1 MSETSPDPR
10 LSQPLSPSTPLNFLP
25 LPALAYPAYVH
36 LPSIISSDLKARRN
50 ALASYKDL
58 KKQFQERGVSY
69 HRQLFLRNLAGRL
82 KLETRF
88 EDLYKWL
95 NTIANDLLMEE
106 LEVALW
112 GWYLDQLK
120 SNELGIEES
129 EALWML
135 AFAAKQYF
143 NADTRVLES
152 VCSTHV
158 PGFPKSYEAWKVQ
171 MALVTDISLAE
182 LNVMLTALAK
192 PRTSPA
198 RNQGR
203 DYNAAVEE
211 LLRAPSHR
219 FRAEEDCDEAQPS
232 ALV

>member
-1 MSETSPDPR
+1 MSEADPR
-10 LSQPLSPSTPLNFLP
+10 LTQPLSPITPMDFLP
-25 LPALAYPAYVH
+25 MPALPAYIH

-58 KKQFQERGVSY
+58 KRQFQERGVSY
-69 HRQLFLRNLAGRL
+69 HRQLFLRNLAARW
-82 KLETRF
+82 KLETTF

-95 NTIANDLLMEE
+95 NTIANDFLMEE

-112 GWYLDQLK
+112 GWYMDQLK
-120 SNELGIEES
+120 GTDLEIAEN

-143 NADTRVLES
+143 NTDTRVLES
-152 VCSTHV
+152 VCGTHV
-158 PGFPKSYEAWKVQ
+158 KGFPKTYDSWKEQ
-171 MALVTDISLAE
+171 IGLVSDISLAE
-182 LNVMLTALAK
+182 LNVMLASLAK
-192 PRTSPA
+192 PRTSSA

-211 LLRAPSHR
+211 LVAAPTHRLRP
-219 FRAEEDCDEAQPS
+219 EEESSSQE
-232 ALV
+232 

>member
-1 MSETSPDPR
+1 MSESSPDPR
-10 LSQPLSPSTPLNFLP
+10 LSQPLSPSTPMDFLP

-69 HRQLFLRNLAGRL
+69 NRQLYLRNLAGRL
-82 KLETRF
+82 KLEARF
-88 EDLYKWL
+88 EDLYKGL
-95 NTIANDLLMEE
+95 NSIANDLLMEE

-120 SNELGIEES
+120 TSELGVEETK
-129 EALWML
+129 ALWML

-143 NADTRVLES
+143 NTDTRVLES

-158 PGFPKSYEAWKVQ
+158 PGFPKSYEDWKARV
-171 MALVTDISLAE
+171 ALVTDISLAE
-182 LNVMLTALAK
+182 LNVMLAALAK

-198 RNQGR
+198 RSQGR

-211 LLRAPSHR
+211 LLAVPSHR
-219 FRAEEDCDEAQPS
+219 NRVEEDCEEAQSTPQD
-232 ALV
+232 